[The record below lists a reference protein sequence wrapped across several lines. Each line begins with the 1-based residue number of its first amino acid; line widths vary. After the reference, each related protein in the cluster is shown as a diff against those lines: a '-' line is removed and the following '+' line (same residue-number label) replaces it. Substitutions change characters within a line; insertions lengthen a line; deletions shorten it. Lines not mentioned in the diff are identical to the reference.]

1 MIGDGR
7 PYLVALITLDP
18 EETPA
23 FAREHNLKLDEVHR
37 SEPMRAEIQTAID
50 EVNSHYAPVE
60 QIKRFE
66 ILPEDFSQPTGELT
80 PTLKVK
86 RSIVQQKYAE
96 TIDAIYRS
104 PSDRIADPAASLGRL
119 AAESFTGKGLCR

>member
-23 FAREHNLKLDEVHR
+23 FASQHNLKPDEVHR
-37 SEPMRAEIQTAID
+37 SKPMRTEIQTAVN
-50 EVNSHYAPVE
+50 EVNSHYGPVE

-66 ILPEDFSQPTGELT
+66 ILPNDFSQPTGELT
-80 PTLKVK
+80 PTMKIK
-86 RSIVQQKYAE
+86 RSIVQQQYAE
-96 TIDAIYRS
+96 TIDAIYQS
-104 PSDRIADPAASLGRL
+104 PNDRIAAQHPA
-119 AAESFTGKGLCR
+119 

>member
-7 PYLVALITLDP
+7 PYLIALITFDP
-18 EETPA
+18 EEAPA
-23 FAREHNLKLDEVHR
+23 FARDLDLKLDELHR
-37 SEPMRAEIQTAID
+37 SESMRAEIRTAID
-50 EVNSHYAPVE
+50 GANSHYAPVE

-86 RSIVQQKYAE
+86 RSIVQQKYAD
-96 TIDAIYRS
+96 TIDALYAS
-104 PSDRIADPAASLGRL
+104 PSDRIVAQPPR
-119 AAESFTGKGLCR
+119 

>member
-1 MIGDGR
+1 MIGDSR

-18 EETPA
+18 EEAPT
-23 FAREHNLKLDEVHR
+23 FAREHNLKLDELHR

-50 EVNSHYAPVE
+50 EANSHYAPVE

-86 RSIVQQKYAE
+86 RSIVQQKYAD
-96 TIDAIYRS
+96 TIDAIYAS
-104 PSDRIADPAASLGRL
+104 PSDRIVAQPPR
-119 AAESFTGKGLCR
+119 